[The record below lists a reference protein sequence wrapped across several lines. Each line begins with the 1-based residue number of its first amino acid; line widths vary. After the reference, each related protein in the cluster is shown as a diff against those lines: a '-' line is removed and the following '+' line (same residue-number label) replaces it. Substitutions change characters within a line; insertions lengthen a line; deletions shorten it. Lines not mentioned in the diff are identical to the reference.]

1 MYPDEYGN
9 GLVGAWN
16 RKGMGRTLETTTE
29 RMARQRAKEINEAID
44 GGSEDRIDTLHK
56 NRGTTFATVMEAY
69 LKVTTWSASTL
80 EGNRARIKHINERW
94 GQRVIASITPHEVGA
109 YLHDLLRTR
118 SIATR
123 NRYLAVL
130 RKVFSYAA
138 ENALISIDPTTGLK
152 QLKEPDYEHTASLRP
167 DHHGPTPRHR
177 YASGRI
183 A

>member
-118 SIATR
+118 SIAKRVTDER
-123 NRYLAVL
+123 AILYEGGLLAC
-130 RKVFSYAA
+130 RRSA
-138 ENALISIDPTTGLK
+138 GR
-152 QLKEPDYEHTASLRP
+152 SLRQIL
-167 DHHGPTPRHR
+167 PRHWT
-177 YASGRI
+177 APSTHAGRPLRR
-183 A
+183 ALPVE